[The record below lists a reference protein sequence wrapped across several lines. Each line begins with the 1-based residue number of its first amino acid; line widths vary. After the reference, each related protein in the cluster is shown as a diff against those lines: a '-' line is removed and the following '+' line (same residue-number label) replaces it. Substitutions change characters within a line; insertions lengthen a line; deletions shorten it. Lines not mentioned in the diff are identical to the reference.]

1 VCDLFNEAVA
11 EVRTTD
17 DSSLQLEAKLR
28 TKLRAVEIGL
38 RVIEIRNL
46 EGRIT
51 ALEEQSK
58 RTYTDGELTVS
69 NGIILRGAIQ
79 VNTVVDDNLVEPF
92 TRALANG
99 LAGKRH
105 TILRLPVDSICV
117 AAPLEASALASGG

>member
-28 TKLRAVEIGL
+28 TKLRAAEICL

-58 RTYTDGELTVS
+58 
-69 NGIILRGAIQ
+69 
-79 VNTVVDDNLVEPF
+79 
-92 TRALANG
+92 
-99 LAGKRH
+99 
-105 TILRLPVDSICV
+105 
-117 AAPLEASALASGG
+117 

>member
-1 VCDLFNEAVA
+1 M
-11 EVRTTD
+11 RTTD

-69 NGIILRGAIQ
+69 NGIITGGAIL
-79 VNTVVDDNLVEPF
+79 VDTVVDDNLVEPI
-92 TRALANG
+92 TRAREWPCRETSYDSKASCRFDLRG
-99 LAGKRH
+99 G
-105 TILRLPVDSICV
+105 TIRSPSTCV
-117 AAPLEASALASGG
+117 RWVNRSKPIDLL

>member
-11 EVRTTD
+11 EVRTT
-17 DSSLQLEAKLR
+17 SSLQLEAKLR

-58 RTYTDGELTVS
+58 
-69 NGIILRGAIQ
+69 
-79 VNTVVDDNLVEPF
+79 
-92 TRALANG
+92 
-99 LAGKRH
+99 
-105 TILRLPVDSICV
+105 
-117 AAPLEASALASGG
+117 

>member
-28 TKLRAVEIGL
+28 IKLRAVEIGL
-38 RVIEIRNL
+38 RVIEIRNR

-58 RTYTDGELTVS
+58 
-69 NGIILRGAIQ
+69 
-79 VNTVVDDNLVEPF
+79 
-92 TRALANG
+92 
-99 LAGKRH
+99 
-105 TILRLPVDSICV
+105 
-117 AAPLEASALASGG
+117 